1 LPHRARPHLPP
12 APTRRAKEA
21 HNTVLGAKKANE
33 EPAAVAVMKIGVEFF
48 VEGFYIVSYLPW

>member
-1 LPHRARPHLPP
+1 
-12 APTRRAKEA
+12 
-21 HNTVLGAKKANE
+21 VLGAKKANE